1 MFTFDGVLKRY
12 HDAMMPWKCCLH
24 HWPLWGKST
33 GHWRITLTTGQWWRC
48 IWCLDCLLSRLF
60 WHRSKKTS
68 KLRISGLWEGES
80 TGDWWIPLTK
90 GQWCGKCSHLMT
102 FSWFSL
108 VESLRKLL
116 NKQSNCQWFVTD
128 AMMPIWSHCNVI
140 KGPSPLTHYSDVIM
154 STMRLKSPAS
164 RLFAQPFFW
173 GTQIKE
179 NSKAP
184 RHRPLCGE
192 STSDQWIPFIGG
204 Q

>member
-1 MFTFDGVLKRY
+1 MAFNFSTNVHIWRSSEALSWC
-12 HDAMMPWKCCLH
+12 HDAMEMLSASLALVREI
-24 HWPLWGKST
+24 HWS
-33 GHWRITLTTGQWWRC
+33 LTNYSHNRPMMKMH
-48 IWCLDCLLSRLF
+48 LMSRLF
-60 WHRSKKTS
+60 AKPFVLAQIKENIKAPHLWTLGGGIHRWLVDS
-68 KLRISGLWEGES
+68 
-80 TGDWWIPLTK
+80 LTK

-192 STSDQWIPFIGG
+192 STSDQ
-204 Q
+204 